1 MLAVLLMAGCAS
13 ARVAGAEGS
22 GGGLGRMEVE
32 AQADARRAEVE
43 TALGHLWSVA
53 GEEKK
58 VGARLV
64 FTFWAQNGALT
75 LLRYREEPGH
85 REGRRVAE
93 DSFARQLRPLLT
105 EYVRGR
111 SGEVVLTLMRR
122 ESGWA
127 VDSDAT
133 AQGSR
138 PPEAKTQPV
147 NRRGVPAETLAEASE
162 VASKLASLLVVPS
175 GGAASL
181 RMEVVFE
188 DDRITGWEHRG
199 YQVVAGGGS
208 PRALSEAFVEKIAR
222 VLLPF
227 THGVGRRTVALELRG
242 ETREGE
248 AFAHGLVPE
257 ARTLHLIPESNVDPD
272 FAAEYRALHEDIL
285 RRWREGV
292 REGAE
297 LLAHYSLE
305 EMSLWFVGGVL
316 ARGTGLLFEAV
327 APMVMRALTRGG
339 MAAAG
344 WFRTTLV
351 RLPRAERH
359 AFERLWMKVQM
370 EGGEALSRAER
381 DELLAL
387 MNRIERLIRTPLNE
401 HERSAL
407 RDAAR
412 RYFQRSQPVLEKAM
426 NIRGPYEI
434 HHRCPLEYAHLFPAE
449 DINAGANLKAV
460 GQEVHQRISSVW
472 TELRKYR
479 SDVSRA
485 DVERVTSIIDE
496 QFARWYEK
504 PYARGD
510 STSEL
515 EMAMNAAKRE
525 VRSLFP
531 SP

>member
-1 MLAVLLMAGCAS
+1 M
-13 ARVAGAEGS
+13 EGD
-22 GGGLGRMEVE
+22 EQE
-32 AQADARRAEVE
+32 AARRVEVE

-53 GEEKK
+53 GEERK
-58 VGARLV
+58 VGARLA

-75 LLRYREEPGH
+75 LLRYREESGH

-93 DSFARQLRPLLT
+93 DSFVRQLRPLLT
-105 EYVRGR
+105 EYARGR

-127 VDSDAT
+127 VVSDAT

-147 NRRGVPAETLAEASE
+147 NRRGVPAGTLAVASE
-162 VASKLASLLVVPS
+162 GASRWVRLLVVPS

-181 RMEVVFE
+181 RMELVLE

-199 YQVVAGGGS
+199 YEVVASGGT
-208 PRALSEAFVEKIAR
+208 PRILSEEFMGRIAR

-227 THGVGRRTVALELRG
+227 TQGVGQRTVAVELRG

-248 AFAHGLVPE
+248 ESAHGLVTE
-257 ARTLHLIPESNVDPD
+257 ARTLHSIPESNVDPD

-292 REGAE
+292 HEGAE

-316 ARGTGLLFEAV
+316 ARGTGLLLEAV
-327 APMVMRALTRGG
+327 APTVTRVLTRGG

-344 WFRTTLV
+344 WLRTTLF
-351 RLPRAERH
+351 RLPRVERQ
-359 AFERLWMKVQM
+359 ALERLWTKVQM
-370 EGGEALSRAER
+370 EGSEALSRAER

-387 MNRIERLIRTPLNE
+387 MNRLERLLRTPLNE
-401 HERSAL
+401 IERSAL

-412 RYFQRSQPVLEKAM
+412 RFFQRSQPILEEAM
-426 NIRGPYEI
+426 RIKGPYEI
-434 HHRCPLEYAHLFPAE
+434 HHRRPLEYAHLFPVE

-460 GQEVHQRISSVW
+460 GKEVHQRISSVW

-504 PYARGD
+504 PYAQGD
-510 STSEL
+510 STAEL
-515 EMAMNAAKRE
+515 EIAMSAAKQE
-525 VRSLFP
+525 VRSLFS

>member
-1 MLAVLLMAGCAS
+1 M
-13 ARVAGAEGS
+13 EGDAQ
-22 GGGLGRMEVE
+22 E
-32 AQADARRAEVE
+32 AARRAEVE

-53 GEEKK
+53 GEERK
-58 VGARLV
+58 VGARLA

-85 REGRRVAE
+85 RGGRRVAE
-93 DSFARQLRPLLT
+93 ESFARQLRPLLD

-111 SGEVVLTLMRR
+111 SGEVALTLMRR

-127 VDSDAT
+127 VASDAT
-133 AQGSR
+133 VQGSR

-147 NRRGVPAETLAEASE
+147 NRRGVPAGALAAALEG
-162 VASKLASLLVVPS
+162 ASKVARLLVVPS

-181 RMEVVFE
+181 RLEVVLD

-199 YQVVAGGGS
+199 YQVVASGGT
-208 PRALSEAFVEKIAR
+208 PQALSEEFVGRVAR

-227 THGVGRRTVALELRG
+227 TQGVGRRTVALELWG

-248 AFAHGLVPE
+248 AFAHGLVTE
-257 ARTLHLIPESNVDPD
+257 ARTLHAIAESNVEPD

-305 EMSLWFVGGVL
+305 EMSLWCVGGVL

-327 APMVMRALTRGG
+327 APTVTRALTRGG

-344 WFRTTLV
+344 WLRTTLL
-351 RLPRAERH
+351 RLPRVERR
-359 AFERLWMKVQM
+359 AVERLWTKVQM

-387 MNRIERLIRTPLNE
+387 MNRLERLLKTPLSE
-401 HERSAL
+401 AERSAL

-412 RYFQRSQPVLEKAM
+412 RSFQRSQPMLEKAM
-426 NIRGPYEI
+426 ITKGPYEL
-434 HHRCPLEYAHLFPAE
+434 HHRRPLEYAHLFPEE

-460 GQEVHQRISSVW
+460 GKEVHQHISSVW

-479 SDVSRA
+479 SDIRRA
-485 DVERVTSIIDE
+485 DVDRVTSIIDE
-496 QFARWYEK
+496 HFARWYEK
-504 PYARGD
+504 PYAQGD
-510 STSEL
+510 STAEL
-515 EMAMNAAKRE
+515 EVVMSAARRE
-525 VRSLFP
+525 VRSLFS